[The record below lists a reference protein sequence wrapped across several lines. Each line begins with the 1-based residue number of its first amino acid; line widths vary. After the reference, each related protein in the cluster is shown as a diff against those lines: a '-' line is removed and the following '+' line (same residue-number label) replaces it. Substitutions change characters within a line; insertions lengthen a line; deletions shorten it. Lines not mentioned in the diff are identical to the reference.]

1 MAVLAVSAAWVGVVG
16 TIAGGLLGVMATLML
31 HRSER
36 AERIAERSRA
46 ERKEAYAA
54 LLTYAEDSFHLFE
67 RIAEGQFSRAGSQED
82 DLDKADKFYDDAVTP
97 RYMVQKIIGEEA
109 VLPAAK
115 ELRDSLNSVRHFMI
129 DSRPL
134 PTKKSLNFQR
144 LHSRYRRARDQF
156 IAHARSGLDLR
167 HEQQGKR
174 TVLGRWKGTVFR

>member
-16 TIAGGLLGVMATLML
+16 TAVGGLLGAMATLML

-54 LLTYAEDSFHLFE
+54 LLTSTEDSFHLFE
-67 RIAEGQFSRAGSQED
+67 RLAEGQFSRAGSEED
-82 DLDKADKFYDDAVTP
+82 DLDKAKNFYDHEVTP

-115 ELRDSLNSVRHFMI
+115 ELRDALNSVRHLMGTQ
-129 DSRPL
+129 PM
-134 PTKKSLNFQR
+134 PTKESTKFKAGQ
-144 LHSRYRRARDQF
+144 SRYRKARDRF
-156 IAHARSGLDLR
+156 IELARSDLDL
-167 HEQQGKR
+167 QQQRKR
-174 TVLGRWKGTVFR
+174 TILGRWKGAIFH

>member
-54 LLTYAEDSFHLFE
+54 LLTSAEDSFHLFE
-67 RIAEGQFSRAGSQED
+67 RLAEGQFSRAGSEED
-82 DLDKADKFYDDAVTP
+82 DLDKADKFYDDEVTP
-97 RYMVQKIIGEEA
+97 RYMVQKIIGEEE

-115 ELRDSLNSVRHFMI
+115 ELRDSLNSVRHFMM
-129 DSRPL
+129 DARPL

-144 LHSRYRRARDQF
+144 LQSRYRTARDRF
-156 IAHARSGLDLR
+156 IALARSGLDLG
-167 HEQQGKR
+167 HEHQRKR
-174 TVLGRWKGTVFR
+174 TILGRWKAAIFR